1 MHLLQYLRREGLS
14 TVLNQ
19 PLVFLA
25 SNGVGGDV
33 QHIWPDFC
41 SGGFDS
47 LDDLFGEGLDVAIG
61 RVEDDS
67 DDWFGPIIRV
77 RSESAFGEGDL
88 HYDGGLS
95 LMGKKVRLSRV
106 SQYQFYS
113 CSSLSSLNEAHR
125 GCL

>member
-1 MHLLQYLRREGLS
+1 MVIS
-14 TVLNQ
+14 
-19 PLVFLA
+19 
-25 SNGVGGDV
+25 DV
-33 QHIWPDFC
+33 QYVWPDFC

-47 LDDLFGEGLDVAIG
+47 LDDFFGKGLDVAVG
-61 RVEDDS
+61 GVEDDS

-77 RSESAFGEGDL
+77 RSESALGKGSYIMMES
-88 HYDGGLS
+88 S
-95 LMGKKVRLSRV
+95 LMGKKMILSRV